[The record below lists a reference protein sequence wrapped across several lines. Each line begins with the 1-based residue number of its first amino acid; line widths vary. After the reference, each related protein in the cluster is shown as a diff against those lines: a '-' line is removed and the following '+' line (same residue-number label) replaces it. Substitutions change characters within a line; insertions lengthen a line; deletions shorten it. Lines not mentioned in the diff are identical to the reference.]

1 MQPKTLFSLFLCLF
15 FLPFAIS
22 AQDGDLLPD
31 EAFFNEQADTYQRWL
46 DHTGLGEKLQVR
58 EIEVKEEMLTL
69 FLEFPYQE
77 IDSIVRAWERLKMDF
92 DTASPITLEQ
102 QLFYKMVSLMEVR
115 QSMAQVVIFD
125 TYDLRKEPLFLR
137 GIYFEDGQVKV
148 EESNPKSKIRE
159 VQFTPAKLN
168 RDAKKMSVE
177 AFKKKYNREYVYNT
191 IYEFAK
197 QHFER
202 KKCDQ
207 RYPEVRLLEN
217 DENLHFEVMDL
228 CREVLTDAANP
239 LLCQI
244 LQKFGHDC
252 NWVKREKLDL
262 LIVYQEET
270 EGFRLHVTID
280 GKYGSGLYSKVDRG
294 AYLSMEI
301 DFDEYLEVYADQFKE
316 RLKDSLKDKD

>member
-1 MQPKTLFSLFLCLF
+1 MQPKTLFSFFLCLL
-15 FLPFAIS
+15 FLPFIIS
-22 AQDGDLLPD
+22 AQEGDLLPD

-58 EIEVKEEMLTL
+58 EIEVKEEMLSL

-77 IDSIVRAWERLKMDF
+77 VDSIVRAWERLKVDF
-92 DTASPITLEQ
+92 EATHPITLEQ

-148 EESNPKSKIRE
+148 KMSNPKSKIRE
-159 VQFTPAKLN
+159 VKFSPTRLN
-168 RDAKKMSVE
+168 RNSKQMSVE
-177 AFKKKYNREYVYNT
+177 AFKKKYTREYVYDKLYT
-191 IYEFAK
+191 FAK

-202 KKCDQ
+202 KICDQ
-207 RYPEVRLLEN
+207 RNPEVRPLETG
-217 DENLHFEVMDL
+217 ENLHFEVIDL

-239 LLCQI
+239 LLCQV
-244 LQKFGHDC
+244 LRKLGYDC
-252 NWVKREKLDL
+252 NWVKREKLDI
-262 LIVYQEET
+262 LIIYKEEP
-270 EGFRLHVTID
+270 EGFSLHVTID
-280 GKYGSGLYSKVDRG
+280 GKYGSGLYSKVGRG
-294 AYLSMEI
+294 GYYSMEI

-316 RLKDSLKDKD
+316 RLKKTLKD